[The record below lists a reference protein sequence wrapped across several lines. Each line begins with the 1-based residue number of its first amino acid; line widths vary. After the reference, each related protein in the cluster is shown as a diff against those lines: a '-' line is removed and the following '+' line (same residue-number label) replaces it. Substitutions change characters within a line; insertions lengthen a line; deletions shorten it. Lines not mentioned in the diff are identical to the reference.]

1 MFSDREAFAE
11 RHREFFDGEADEEE
25 IEALRK
31 EIIDSVREGKM
42 RLVGERGAAFG
53 QGLSHAVE
61 RVPQIIAFD
70 WTLLRA
76 PGAGFITCDR
86 GYAIHDP
93 TPPVPWAAQ
102 GLLSSESVET
112 TFPLSSDACLLL
124 RPEPVSAGLSVAEI
138 DARQVEK
145 INLRTYGWAEDYVF
159 GETQADLVAV
169 RRAARQRP
177 AEVIR
182 PLPFSQAILI
192 EPDPD
197 DDSLAREN
205 LSRGW
210 PGQLPNQNGERRDYV
225 VIPVG
230 ESEGPRRQMVDELV
244 ERRARK
250 RAGVGPDD
258 PLPGRI
264 VGAAVGPV

>member
-1 MFSDREAFAE
+1 MLPSP
-11 RHREFFDGEADEEE
+11 
-25 IEALRK
+25 
-31 EIIDSVREGKM
+31 
-42 RLVGERGAAFG
+42 RGCATRWSLYPRSSPSTG
-53 QGLSHAVE
+53 PCCGL
-61 RVPQIIAFD
+61 
-70 WTLLRA
+70 
-76 PGAGFITCDR
+76 PGGGIITCDR

-93 TPPVPWAAQ
+93 APPVPWAAQ

-112 TFPLSSDACLLL
+112 TFPLSSNACLLL
-124 RPEPVSAGLSVAEI
+124 RPEPASAALSVAEI

-145 INLRTYGWAEDYVF
+145 INLRTYGWAEEYVY
-159 GETQADLVAV
+159 GETQADLVSV

-182 PLPFSQAILI
+182 PLPFSQAIFI

-205 LSRGW
+205 LNRGW
-210 PGQLPNQNGERRDYV
+210 PGQLPNQTGEPRDYV

-250 RAGVGPDD
+250 RAGLGPDD

-264 VGAAVGPV
+264 VGATIGPA